1 MTPAEWSRIQQGIFA
16 GESGGDY
23 GALFGYQ
30 NRPNGRFSGV
40 DLTKMTVDQALDF
53 ANPSGPYGQYVKG
66 QVGRVA
72 TPMGAY
78 QIVGTTLRAAKEGLG
93 LRGDEVLTPAMQDKL
108 GQWIYKTQG
117 TGAWE
122 GYKPM
127 TEGQAI
133 AAETMS
139 LLGKGPQTSTK
150 GPQMMQEQKPQ
161 GLLGSLGIQ
170 KRDEAAGG
178 ETAQPFY
185 QRDTFKDTA
194 AVLAQGFGRMG
205 IMGMEEIADDIAKQR
220 TENKARNKT
229 LEYLSKLPNGDQLVE
244 LAEVAGPRA
253 VAEFVMK
260 QRLGGGSEDP
270 AEIRTLKYRAEAAG
284 LTPGTPE
291 FQKFMLTGGGSEG
304 GSGPAAYEALRLR
317 ARDANLAP
325 GTPEFQQFMRTGG
338 TGDTVAS
345 QEQKDEAKRKADE
358 QKDLAF
364 FAAGERA
371 LSAINENTFVDATGV
386 FADYIKDT
394 PLGQMQTD
402 VAENLAIMES
412 QMQFETLANLKAA
425 SPNGS
430 SGLGQLTEAERRA
443 LGKLYANF
451 DNRQSEDAVARA
463 IKSSMLMRT
472 YFKNGL
478 YDPTMETP
486 GYRNA
491 TPQELDQM
499 TQGINPFA
507 DPNGPQLTGVKTFD
521 TPTTSGGA
529 QRTKT
534 GVTYKVLD

>member
-1 MTPAEWSRIQQGIFA
+1 MGAVKTMSPQEWSRIQQGIFA

-93 LRGDEVLTPAMQDKL
+93 LQGDEVLTPAMQDKL

-127 TEGQAI
+127 TDAQAI
-133 AAETMS
+133 AAETMTT
-139 LLGKGPQTSTK
+139 LGQKPQGILAPAQTSTK

-229 LEYLSKLPNGDQLVE
+229 AEYLRKAGRGD
-244 LAEVAGPRA
+244 LADMVDQG
-253 VAEFVMK
+253 MI
-260 QRLGGGSEDP
+260 GG
-270 AEIRTLKYRAEAAG
+270 REAAG
-284 LTPGTPE
+284 VLLQKPDEKGQVVSAAQLREMYPGSEIAEGLYNLKKDNTITKVGGAPQVVIDQSAPGAESELRKKLMGKRGEELAAHISAGNVAAGRQSDLSILQELAPLAPSGPVEGRFAEMFPEFNDVAAVRQSVVRRIAPTMRVEGSGSTSDIEFNAMLDSFGSLRNTPE
-291 FQKFMLTGGGSEG
+291 ANMAISQAMINKAQFDMQRRNIVQQYSNDQIDLKEMDAQIAALESNFSIPSQVRSILDKYSTKSE
-304 GSGPAAYEALRLR
+304 A
-317 ARDANLAP
+317 
-325 GTPEFQQFMRTGG
+325 
-338 TGDTVAS
+338 
-345 QEQKDEAKRKADE
+345 
-358 QKDLAF
+358 
-364 FAAGERA
+364 
-371 LSAINENTFVDATGV
+371 
-386 FADYIKDT
+386 
-394 PLGQMQTD
+394 
-402 VAENLAIMES
+402 
-412 QMQFETLANLKAA
+412 
-425 SPNGS
+425 S
-430 SGLGQLTEAERRA
+430 SGNAGVPEVGTVS
-443 LGKLYANF
+443 
-451 DNRQSEDAVARA
+451 D
-463 IKSSMLMRT
+463 
-472 YFKNGL
+472 
-478 YDPTMETP
+478 
-486 GYRNA
+486 GYRFKGGNPA
-491 TPQELDQM
+491 DQNNWEK
-499 TQGINPFA
+499 I
-507 DPNGPQLTGVKTFD
+507 
-521 TPTTSGGA
+521 
-529 QRTKT
+529 
-534 GVTYKVLD
+534 

>member
-1 MTPAEWSRIQQGIFA
+1 MDPRDWSRIQQGIFA

-93 LRGDEVLTPAMQDKL
+93 LQGDEVLTPAMQDKL

-139 LLGKGPQTSTK
+139 LLGQGPQITTSTK
-150 GPQMMQEQKPQ
+150 GPQMIQEQKPQ

-170 KRDEAAGG
+170 RRDEAAGG

-229 LEYLSKLPNGDQLVE
+229 AEYLRKSGRGD
-244 LAEVAGPRA
+244 LADMVDQG
-253 VAEFVMK
+253 
-260 QRLGGGSEDP
+260 LIGG
-270 AEIRTLKYRAEAAG
+270 REAAG
-284 LTPGTPE
+284 VLL
-291 FQKFMLTGGGSEG
+291 QKPDEKGRVVSAAQLREMFPGSEIAEG
-304 GSGPAAYEALRLR
+304 LYNLKKDNTITKVGGAPQVVVNSGDKGANKFAELDAKTLADVAATGMQAQRSLGQINRLESLLEGVPTGAQGAIKLLAGNFGIKTEGLDDLQAAQALINSLVPQQRAPGSGPMS
-317 ARDANLAP
+317 DA
-325 GTPEFQQFMRTGG
+325 
-338 TGDTVAS
+338 
-345 QEQKDEAKRKADE
+345 
-358 QKDLAF
+358 DLELF
-364 FAAGERA
+364 KQSLPRI
-371 LSAINENTFVDATGV
+371 IN
-386 FADYIKDT
+386 
-394 PLGQMQTD
+394 
-402 VAENLAIMES
+402 
-412 QMQFETLANLKAA
+412 
-425 SPNGS
+425 SPNGNQIILDTMRGIAQYDKMGADIVQRYR
-430 SGLGQLTEAERRA
+430 SGEITQAQAFAELGARPDPFAGLN
-443 LGKLYANF
+443 LGAPA
-451 DNRQSEDAVARA
+451 QQGGSMTPEDAA
-463 IKSSMLMRT
+463 KLLE
-472 YFKNGL
+472 GL
-478 YDPTMETP
+478 
-486 GYRNA
+486 
-491 TPQELDQM
+491 
-499 TQGINPFA
+499 
-507 DPNGPQLTGVKTFD
+507 
-521 TPTTSGGA
+521 
-529 QRTKT
+529 
-534 GVTYKVLD
+534 

>member
-1 MTPAEWSRIQQGIFA
+1 MDPRDWSRIQQGIFA

-170 KRDEAAGG
+170 KMEEGAEG
-178 ETAQPFY
+178 ETGQRFY
-185 QRDTFKDTA
+185 NRESFKDTA

-229 LEYLSKLPNGDQLVE
+229 AEYLRKAGRTDLADMVDQGLI
-244 LAEVAGPRA
+244 
-253 VAEFVMK
+253 
-260 QRLGGGSEDP
+260 GG
-270 AEIRTLKYRAEAAG
+270 REAAG
-284 LTPGTPE
+284 VLLQKPEDKGQVVTAEQLRKLYPDSEVAEGLYNIKKDGTINKVGGAP
-291 FQKFMLTGGGSEG
+291 QVVVNSGDKGANKFAELDAKTLVDVAATGMQAQRSIGQINRLGALLEG
-304 GSGPAAYEALRLR
+304 LPTGAMGALKIAAGNFGIQTEGLDDLQAAQALINSLVPQQRPAGSGPMS
-317 ARDANLAP
+317 DA
-325 GTPEFQQFMRTGG
+325 
-338 TGDTVAS
+338 
-345 QEQKDEAKRKADE
+345 
-358 QKDLAF
+358 DLELF
-364 FAAGERA
+364 KQSLPRI
-371 LSAINENTFVDATGV
+371 IN
-386 FADYIKDT
+386 
-394 PLGQMQTD
+394 
-402 VAENLAIMES
+402 
-412 QMQFETLANLKAA
+412 
-425 SPNGS
+425 SPNGNQIILETMRGIAAYDAAGAEIVQRYRS
-430 SGLGQLTEAERRA
+430 DPKFTQADAFAALQARPDPFAGVNLG
-443 LGKLYANF
+443 
-451 DNRQSEDAVARA
+451 V
-463 IKSSMLMRT
+463 
-472 YFKNGL
+472 
-478 YDPTMETP
+478 
-486 GYRNA
+486 A
-491 TPQELDQM
+491 TPQGGGM
-499 TQGINPFA
+499 TA
-507 DPNGPQLTGVKTFD
+507 ED
-521 TPTTSGGA
+521 A
-529 QRTKT
+529 A
-534 GVTYKVLD
+534 KVLEGL

>member
-1 MTPAEWSRIQQGIFA
+1 MDPRDWSRIQQGIFA

-170 KRDEAAGG
+170 KMEEGAEG
-178 ETAQPFY
+178 ETGQRFY
-185 QRDTFKDTA
+185 NRDSFKDTA

-229 LEYLSKLPNGDQLVE
+229 AEYLRKAGRTDLADMVDQGLIGGREAASVLLQKPKDDRTAAMQNFSEYQRILSEQGKEAADQFIALTRKGSVTNINTGDVGDGNYLYGAKAGLP
-244 LAEVAGPRA
+244 AG
-253 VAEFVMK
+253 F
-260 QRLGGGSEDP
+260 RLNIQTGEASAIPGGP
-270 AEIRTLKYRAEAAG
+270 ADTAAKEAEAAEAG
-284 LTPGTPE
+284 LGTKAAAGSTVLGDITEMKRRVEESPTLTTGLIGGILKNYGGTGALDVDE
-291 FQKFMLTGGGSEG
+291 LGKTIRANIGFDRLQRMREESPTGGALGQVAVQELEALQASLGSLNTSQGAPQLIRNLERLEAQYKKSMRRILETEG
-304 GSGPAAYEALRLR
+304 GSQYFTPSEVNMIL
-317 ARDANLAP
+317 
-325 GTPEFQQFMRTGG
+325 GTPQ
-338 TGDTVAS
+338 
-345 QEQKDEAKRKADE
+345 
-358 QKDLAF
+358 
-364 FAAGERA
+364 
-371 LSAINENTFVDATGV
+371 
-386 FADYIKDT
+386 
-394 PLGQMQTD
+394 
-402 VAENLAIMES
+402 
-412 QMQFETLANLKAA
+412 
-425 SPNGS
+425 GS
-430 SGLGQLTEAERRA
+430 SGQPTVINGYTIEKVTE
-443 LGKLYANF
+443 
-451 DNRQSEDAVARA
+451 
-463 IKSSMLMRT
+463 
-472 YFKNGL
+472 
-478 YDPTMETP
+478 
-486 GYRNA
+486 
-491 TPQELDQM
+491 
-499 TQGINPFA
+499 
-507 DPNGPQLTGVKTFD
+507 
-521 TPTTSGGA
+521 
-529 QRTKT
+529 
-534 GVTYKVLD
+534 

>member
-1 MTPAEWSRIQQGIFA
+1 
-16 GESGGDY
+16 
-23 GALFGYQ
+23 
-30 NRPNGRFSGV
+30 
-40 DLTKMTVDQALDF
+40 
-53 ANPSGPYGQYVKG
+53 
-66 QVGRVA
+66 
-72 TPMGAY
+72 
-78 QIVGTTLRAAKEGLG
+78 
-93 LRGDEVLTPAMQDKL
+93 
-108 GQWIYKTQG
+108 
-117 TGAWE
+117 
-122 GYKPM
+122 
-127 TEGQAI
+127 
-133 AAETMS
+133 
-139 LLGKGPQTSTK
+139 
-150 GPQMMQEQKPQ
+150 
-161 GLLGSLGIQ
+161 
-170 KRDEAAGG
+170 
-178 ETAQPFY
+178 
-185 QRDTFKDTA
+185 
-194 AVLAQGFGRMG
+194 
-205 IMGMEEIADDIAKQR
+205 IADDIAKQR

>member
-1 MTPAEWSRIQQGIFA
+1 MDPRDWSRIQQGIFA

-185 QRDTFKDTA
+185 QRDSFKDTA

-220 TENKARNKT
+220 TEAKAKNKT
-229 LEYLSKLPNGDQLVE
+229 
-244 LAEVAGPRA
+244 
-253 VAEFVMK
+253 
-260 QRLGGGSEDP
+260 
-270 AEIRTLKYRAEAAG
+270 
-284 LTPGTPE
+284 
-291 FQKFMLTGGGSEG
+291 
-304 GSGPAAYEALRLR
+304 
-317 ARDANLAP
+317 
-325 GTPEFQQFMRTGG
+325 
-338 TGDTVAS
+338 
-345 QEQKDEAKRKADE
+345 
-358 QKDLAF
+358 
-364 FAAGERA
+364 
-371 LSAINENTFVDATGV
+371 
-386 FADYIKDT
+386 
-394 PLGQMQTD
+394 
-402 VAENLAIMES
+402 ME
-412 QMQFETLANLKAA
+412 
-425 SPNGS
+425 
-430 SGLGQLTEAERRA
+430 A
-443 LGKLYANF
+443 LGKMNTPQAQAAVEYINAGGDAVSALKMAFTPAKDDSTALMKNYDFFVSKGMSPEQAMTAVKSGNTINTG
-451 DNRQSEDAVARA
+451 DALKVLSDGRVLVLDPKAQDGYRVITPPGSKAATEAAQSEAKEESRESSGSIMGQNVIQTAARVRELISPFSVGYGSLLKTLPESDARELQKEVDALGA
-463 IKSSMLMRT
+463 IASSENLNLMRQESPT
-472 YFKNGL
+472 GGALGNVSDRDIQLLKDKSGAI
-478 YDPTMETP
+478 DPGSKPEVFRDQVDE
-486 GYRNA
+486 Y
-491 TPQELDQM
+491 ELFLLQTIHGEKAGRQIFDQTRPPPVAEASQG
-499 TQGINPFA
+499 TQRGS
-507 DPNGPQLTGVKTFD
+507 TRT
-521 TPTTSGGA
+521 TTS
-529 QRTKT
+529 